1 MCYSNWKFY
10 RKIEIIE
17 NAQSKDKSTQFF
29 TPIPNMIALL
39 SKVSF
44 LMTKIENYRQNSA
57 NLGQNLVKVIFLN
70 KEKKRE
76 KRDAYFCGPWYDESN
91 EIKHLTLS
99 FIWKN

>member
-1 MCYSNWKFY
+1 
-10 RKIEIIE
+10 
-17 NAQSKDKSTQFF
+17 
-29 TPIPNMIALL
+29 
-39 SKVSF
+39 
-44 LMTKIENYRQNSA
+44 
-57 NLGQNLVKVIFLN
+57 LGQNLVKVIFLN